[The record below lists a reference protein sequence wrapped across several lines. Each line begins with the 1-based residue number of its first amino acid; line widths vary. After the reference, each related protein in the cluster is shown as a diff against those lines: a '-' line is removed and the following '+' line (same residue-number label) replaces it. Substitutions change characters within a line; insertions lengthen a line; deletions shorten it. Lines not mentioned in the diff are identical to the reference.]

1 MSKRNPPTSAA
12 SRHHVPRKATKAE
25 NHAEHAGFS
34 PIPSQVVGGTIV
46 LIALQKGS
54 DIMVRLLVRRRLEA
68 FLRDPLSVRKA
79 MAVIIAATVVS
90 VLFGGVLIT
99 VVDSEE
105 FPNLGTG
112 LWWALQTVT
121 TVGYGDVTPE
131 NTAGRF
137 VAALF
142 LLEAI
147 SFVTIVTAVITSSFV
162 ERARQKRIADIE
174 TAEAVGAEQLAAQ
187 LSEITSRLDRIQQT
201 LDSGGSAGAA
211 LR

>member
-1 MSKRNPPTSAA
+1 
-12 SRHHVPRKATKAE
+12 
-25 NHAEHAGFS
+25 
-34 PIPSQVVGGTIV
+34 
-46 LIALQKGS
+46 
-54 DIMVRLLVRRRLEA
+54 MVRLFVRRRLEA
-68 FLRDPLSVRKA
+68 FVRDPLSVRKA
-79 MAVIIAATVVS
+79 MAVIVAATVAS
-90 VLFGGVLIT
+90 VLIGGVLIT
-99 VVDSEE
+99 VLDSEE
-105 FPNLGTG
+105 FPDLGTG

-162 ERARQKRIADIE
+162 ERARRERVAELE
-174 TAEAVGAEQLAAQ
+174 TAVGAEQLAAA

-201 LDSGGSAGAA
+201 LDSGGSAGAT